1 LPQRGAWFEKS
12 LDSAEVTEAGPK
24 VSQDQP
30 MQEGNE
36 DDLALMDEKER
47 KKEIVRHEREAEK
60 TKKKK
65 EREDEWAMEKAQKIA
80 EKKGSGKS
88 VKDARARDAFYSGGI
103 EIPPTSSASPSSFPW
118 KHNPS
123 FIKLPSLQV

>member
-1 LPQRGAWFEKS
+1 
-12 LDSAEVTEAGPK
+12 
-24 VSQDQP
+24 

-65 EREDEWAMEKAQKIA
+65 EREDE
-80 EKKGSGKS
+80 
-88 VKDARARDAFYSGGI
+88 
-103 EIPPTSSASPSSFPW
+103 
-118 KHNPS
+118 
-123 FIKLPSLQV
+123 